1 VIAEIDAFNAM
12 VDELKAD
19 DPIFLPS
26 AFWQDL
32 NSKNARMLEI
42 EGLAN
47 FKRTVSQ
54 NYFNW
59 FIDSPAHSLFR
70 HAFYSWCR
78 NPNLLP
84 FVSRL
89 QDTEYLRLTT
99 SDDRIGLSR
108 LQRLMYRLYVSFVW
122 TIMIAHDRHHLRN
135 TIAEPEIGN
144 PFRVMVG
151 DRLLSQDL
159 ANSIIESNLIA
170 DLPKASSSPRIA
182 ELGAGYGRLAH
193 TTLTTLPGQYFIF
206 DIPPALGVAQW
217 YLDQTLGPDRVF
229 HFRHIDCIEDV
240 KDEMAKASAVLLTP
254 NQLRK
259 FPDSY
264 FDIILTI
271 STLPEMRQD
280 QVDLYLSEFQRL
292 SRGHIFIK
300 QWKSWKN
307 PTDGTDLTADD
318 YLLGSNWSLV
328 LDRTDPVIPTFFNR
342 IWKRLG

>member
-1 VIAEIDAFNAM
+1 MAEIDAFNAM

-32 NSKNARMLEI
+32 SSKNARMLEI

-59 FIDSPAHSLFR
+59 FIDGPAHPLFR
-70 HAFYSWCR
+70 HAFIRWCR
-78 NPNLLP
+78 HPNLLP

-99 SDDRIGLSR
+99 SDERIGLSR

-122 TIMIAHDRHHLRN
+122 TIMVAHDRHHLHDK
-135 TIAEPEIGN
+135 IAEPEIGN

-151 DRLLSQDL
+151 DRVLSQDL
-159 ANSIIESNLIA
+159 ANSIIECNLIA

-193 TTLTTLPGQYFIF
+193 TTLTMLPGQYFIF
-206 DIPPALGVAQW
+206 DIRLRSVWHSGTLIKPLAQIQCSTSVTSITSKMSKTRW
-217 YLDQTLGPDRVF
+217 RRLRPRCLRPT
-229 HFRHIDCIEDV
+229 
-240 KDEMAKASAVLLTP
+240 TP
-254 NQLRK
+254 E
-259 FPDSY
+259 
-264 FDIILTI
+264 I
-271 STLPEMRQD
+271 SRFL
-280 QVDLYLSEFQRL
+280 F
-292 SRGHIFIK
+292 
-300 QWKSWKN
+300 
-307 PTDGTDLTADD
+307 
-318 YLLGSNWSLV
+318 
-328 LDRTDPVIPTFFNR
+328 
-342 IWKRLG
+342 